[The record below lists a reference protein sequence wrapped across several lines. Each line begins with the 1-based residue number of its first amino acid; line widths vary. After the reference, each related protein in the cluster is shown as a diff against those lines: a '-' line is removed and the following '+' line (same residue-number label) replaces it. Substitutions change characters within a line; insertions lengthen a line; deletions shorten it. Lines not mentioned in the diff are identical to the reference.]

1 MKLFPPFPESSNRV
15 QRAILVLLLGPRLA
29 LVTGALT
36 LGEGLGWGL
45 AVIGGHGGLTLVM
58 RVRRGLVQVTKV
70 RGCLTLVGPLL
81 GVGEALEVRLGGRMT
96 MGLRLGGS
104 LALDARLG
112 W

>member
-1 MKLFPPFPESSNRV
+1 M
-15 QRAILVLLLGPRLA
+15 
-29 LVTGALT
+29 
-36 LGEGLGWGL
+36 
-45 AVIGGHGGLTLVM
+45 VM